1 MKKLDRFDI
10 QFSGLSAGTH
20 DFEFEL
26 DRSFFDELGDEESRK
41 AEIKVDVKLLKD
53 ESMMTFLFR
62 MKGNIARS
70 CHRCLE
76 DVNVPV
82 VVNSQMIVRYE
93 NSTYNDDEID
103 DLVLI
108 GRNQHSLNLAQHIY
122 DFIILAIPMRVVHE
136 KGECDDSVTGLI
148 GKKDEDTVREMD
160 PRWAKLRDITDK

>member
-20 DFEFEL
+20 DFEYEL
-26 DRSFFDELGDEESRK
+26 DRSFFDELGDEETRK

-62 MKGNIARS
+62 MKGSVTRS

-136 KGECDDSVTGLI
+136 KGDCDDSVTGLI
-148 GKKDEDTVREMD
+148 GKKEEDTVREMD
-160 PRWAKLRDITDK
+160 PRWAKLRDIKDN